1 MSGNNANKKG
11 KNKAQDKQKPTAAP
25 EKPVQPVVPGEPDE
39 LHIMKLKEELEA
51 FKRLLNPMVEESED
65 KLLEKIKET
74 KEFSQK
80 ITVLNESVKATIKAM
95 EDMCDL
101 ALNNDF
107 SSYVPNKPDE
117 NKPKPETKQIAKG
130 SKDEKAIQKFEMKI
144 AEKKKAIEDI
154 EAIAQKLPQ
163 QSAIVKEKEKILRLF
178 KEDIRSQEH
187 FIELM
192 TIK

>member
-11 KNKAQDKQKPTAAP
+11 KNKAQEKPKQTGAP
-25 EKPVQPVVPGEPDE
+25 EKQSHPVAPGEPDE

-51 FKRLLNPMVEESED
+51 FKRLLNPMVEESEE
-65 KLLEKIKET
+65 KLLEKINET
-74 KEFSQK
+74 KGFSQK

-107 SSYVPNKPDE
+107 SNYVPNKPE
-117 NKPKPETKQIAKG
+117 ESKPKPEAKQIAKG
-130 SKDEKAIQKFEMKI
+130 SKDEKAIQKFELKI
-144 AEKKKAIEDI
+144 AEKKKAIEEI
-154 EAIAQKLPQ
+154 EGIAKKVPQ
-163 QSAIVKEKEKILRLF
+163 HSAVFREKEKILRLF
-178 KEDIRSQEH
+178 QEDIRSQEH

-192 TIK
+192 TTK